1 MGGFIMSDRIAK
13 LIIIACFI
21 AAVYPRNALSQDR
34 VLTLRAALNYSMEG
48 NPQIRVAWKG
58 LLVQKEEIGIATGN
72 LLPKVVFEER
82 FMRTDNPTYAFMAK
96 LNQGRF
102 TAQDFDI
109 PSLNN
114 PAAISDFQTAFSIEQ
129 PLFAP
134 KAAIGIDVARKEFE
148 AKNEEMDRKREE
160 VAFGVIKGY
169 LGIQTAKAYVAV
181 AEKGIDDAREHL
193 RIADSRY
200 KENLGLYSDSL
211 RAKAALS
218 SAEERLVTAR
228 KNLAVAKRGLG
239 LMLGLNESVDVTEE
253 RPLLELKPLEYY
265 LNLTLS
271 RKDLRSL
278 ETRYKNAENMLK
290 MANAGYYP
298 TIGVGGSYQMND
310 HAKPF
315 GSEGQSWQVAAFLR
329 WEIFDGTKRE
339 HERRKAAAKIAETAE
354 YLDGMK
360 KELSFNVYDAYLG
373 VDEAKKGLELA
384 KTALEAAE
392 EGRRLVMARY
402 ENSLSPLVDLLDVQ
416 TNLDTSRAS
425 VIEREGAYLAALA
438 NLGFQSGS
446 ILKDLGME

>member
-1 MGGFIMSDRIAK
+1 MPRNIIH
-13 LIIIACFI
+13 LTIIAVIILATC
-21 AAVYPRNALSQDR
+21 ASNSPAQER
-34 VLTLRAALNYSMEG
+34 VLSLKEALEFSINGNPEIRAAG
-48 NPQIRVAWKG
+48 KG
-58 LLVQKEEIGIATGN
+58 VLAQKEEIGIARGY
-72 LLPKVVFEER
+72 LLPKVIFEER

-102 TAQDFDI
+102 TSQDFDI
-109 PSLNN
+109 PALNN
-114 PAAISDFQTAFSIEQ
+114 PSAVNDFQTGLALEQ

-134 KAAIGIDVARKEFE
+134 KAMIGIDMARKEFE
-148 AKNEEMDRKREE
+148 AKNEELERKKEE
-160 VAFGVIKGY
+160 VAFRVLKGY

-193 RIADSRY
+193 RIAEARY
-200 KENLGLYSDSL
+200 KESLGLYSDSL

-218 SAEERLVTAR
+218 SAEERLVTAK

-239 LMLGLNESVDVTEE
+239 LMLGLAESIDVSEE
-253 RPLLELKPLEYY
+253 RPFFDLKSLEYY
-265 LNLTLS
+265 SNLTLS
-271 RKDLRSL
+271 RKDLKSM
-278 ETRYKNAENMLK
+278 ETKYKNAENMLK

-298 TIGVGGSYQMND
+298 TIGVGGSYQLND
-310 HAKPF
+310 HTRPF

-329 WEIFDGTKRE
+329 WELFDGTKRE
-339 HERRKAAAKIAETAE
+339 HERRKAIAKIAEAAE

-373 VDEAKKGLELA
+373 VEEAKKGLELA
-384 KTALEAAE
+384 KTSLEAAE

-416 TNLDTSRAS
+416 TSLDTSRAN
-425 VIEREGAYLAALA
+425 VVEREGAYLTAIA

-446 ILKDLGME
+446 ILQDLGVER